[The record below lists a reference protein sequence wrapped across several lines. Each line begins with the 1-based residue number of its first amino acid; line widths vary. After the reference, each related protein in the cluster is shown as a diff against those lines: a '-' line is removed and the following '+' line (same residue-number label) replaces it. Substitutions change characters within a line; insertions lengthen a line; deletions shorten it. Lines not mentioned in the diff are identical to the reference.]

1 MTIAMLITVPANL
14 TNVVTHVDSL
24 FPGSSGVCLLRC
36 TFNDQHDEHFNPLWM
51 TIAMLITVP
60 ANVTNAGT
68 HVDSLF
74 SGSSGVCLLR
84 HTFND
89 QHDEHFNPFG

>member
-1 MTIAMLITVPANL
+1 MCI
-14 TNVVTHVDSL
+14 
-24 FPGSSGVCLLRC
+24 LRH

-74 SGSSGVCLLR
+74 PGSSGVCLLR
-84 HTFND
+84 GTFND
-89 QHDEHFNPFG
+89 QHDEHLNPFG